1 MAAPIRCDGVETDKV
16 CDMNC
21 QEFWNTMPELA
32 REAEDGDG
40 EHVREC
46 AQCAA
51 LLNRQRTL
59 ASGLRRLAADWRPV
73 EAPARVEARL
83 TAAFLGQAGLTVLG
97 PAVRWWVPVA
107 TWAAATAAVLALAM
121 FLARDRQVV
130 PAHRTASNRVQL
142 AVVEP
147 PADLEMLGDF
157 SDANDDFIPLPNA
170 ARIEPN
176 EDLNLVRVEVPRSA
190 MIALGYSV
198 SEDRASEP
206 VEAEVV
212 LGADGMARAVR
223 FLE

>member
-1 MAAPIRCDGVETDKV
+1 
-16 CDMNC
+16 MNC

-32 REAEDGDG
+32 HQAEDGHF

-46 AQCAA
+46 AACAA

-59 ASGLRRLAADWRPV
+59 ASGLRRLAADWRSV
-73 EAPARVEARL
+73 EAPARVESRL
-83 TAAFLGQAGLTVLG
+83 SAAFLGQAGLTVLR
-97 PAVRWWVPVA
+97 PATRWWVPVA
-107 TWAAATAAVLALAM
+107 TWATAAVAVVALAT
-121 FLARDRQVV
+121 FLARDRHVV
-130 PAHRTASNRVQL
+130 PAHRTTSNRVEL
-142 AVVEP
+142 AAVEP

-157 SDANDDFIPLPNA
+157 SGADNDFIPVPNA

-190 MIALGYSV
+190 MIALGYAV

-212 LGADGMARAVR
+212 LGADGLARAVR
-223 FLE
+223 FLD

>member
-1 MAAPIRCDGVETDKV
+1 
-16 CDMNC
+16 MNC

-32 REAEDGDG
+32 REAEDGHF

-46 AQCAA
+46 PACAA

-59 ASGLRRLAADWRPV
+59 ASGLRMLAADWRSV
-73 EAPARVEARL
+73 EAPARVESRL
-83 TAAFLGQAGLTVLG
+83 TAAFLGQAGLAVRR
-97 PAVRWWVPVA
+97 PAARWWVPVA
-107 TWAAATAAVLALAM
+107 TWAAAAAAVVALAM

-130 PAHRTASNRVQL
+130 PAHRTASSRVQL
-142 AVVEP
+142 AAVEP
-147 PADLEMLGDF
+147 PADLEALGDS
-157 SDANDDFIPLPNA
+157 SDADGDFIPMPNG

-190 MIALGYSV
+190 MIALGYAV
-198 SEDRASEP
+198 SEDRASES

-212 LGADGMARAVR
+212 LGPDGLARAVR

>member
-1 MAAPIRCDGVETDKV
+1 
-16 CDMNC
+16 MNC

-32 REAEDGDG
+32 HQAEDGHF

-46 AQCAA
+46 AACAA

-59 ASGLRRLAADWRPV
+59 ASGLRRLAADWRSV
-73 EAPARVEARL
+73 EAPARVESRL
-83 TAAFLGQAGLTVLG
+83 TAAFLGQAGLTVLR
-97 PAVRWWVPVA
+97 PATRWWVPVA
-107 TWAAATAAVLALAM
+107 TWATAAVAVVALAT
-121 FLARDRQVV
+121 FLARDRHVV
-130 PAHRTASNRVQL
+130 PAHRTTSNRVEL
-142 AVVEP
+142 AAVEA

-157 SDANDDFIPLPNA
+157 SGADNDFIPVPNA

-190 MIALGYSV
+190 MIALGYAV

-212 LGADGMARAVR
+212 LGADGLARAVR
-223 FLE
+223 FLD

>member
-1 MAAPIRCDGVETDKV
+1 MAAPLWCDGVETDQV
-16 CDMNC
+16 FDMNC

-32 REAEDGDG
+32 QPAEDADC

-46 AQCAA
+46 AACAA

-59 ASGLRRLAADWRPV
+59 ALGLRRLAADWRPV
-73 EAPARVEARL
+73 EAPARVENRL
-83 TAAFLGQAGLTVLG
+83 RAAFPGQAGLAVPGL
-97 PAVRWWVPVA
+97 PAGWWVPVA
-107 TWAAATAAVLALAM
+107 TWATAAAVVVALAM
-121 FLARDRQVV
+121 FLARGRPVA
-130 PAHRTASNRVQL
+130 PAHRTASSRVQL
-142 AVVEP
+142 AVAEP

-157 SDANDDFIPLPNA
+157 SDAESDFIPIPNA

-190 MIALGYSV
+190 MIALGYAV

-212 LGADGMARAVR
+212 LGADGLARAVR

>member
-1 MAAPIRCDGVETDKV
+1 
-16 CDMNC
+16 MNC

-32 REAEDGDG
+32 HEAEGGDC

-46 AQCAA
+46 TQCAA

-83 TAAFLGQAGLTVLG
+83 TAAFLGQAGLTVLR
-97 PAVRWWVPVA
+97 PATRWWVPVA
-107 TWAAATAAVLALAM
+107 TWAMATAAVVALAM
-121 FLARDRQVV
+121 FLARDRPVA
-130 PAHRTASNRVQL
+130 PAHRTVSNRVQL
-142 AVVEP
+142 AAVEP
-147 PADLEMLGDF
+147 PADLDMVGDF
-157 SDANDDFIPLPNA
+157 SDADNDFIPLPNA
-170 ARIEPN
+170 ERIEPN
-176 EDLNLVRVEVPRSA
+176 EDLNLVRVEVPRSV
-190 MIALGYSV
+190 MIALGYAV